1 MSPLRMNSGIHFLID
16 ASLPRATAPLMTAAG
31 FCATDV
37 RDIGLGT
44 ADDRQI
50 ADHARHVGLCLMTRD
65 GDFGNI
71 LDYPPQDYAG
81 IVVIDAPEPA
91 SRHVVLKMVEEF
103 VQQLPHLAELRGRLA
118 IVEVARIRL
127 RPVP

>member
-1 MSPLRMNSGIHFLID
+1 MNSGVHFLVD
-16 ASLPRATAPLMTAAG
+16 ASLPRATAPLITAAG
-31 FCATDV
+31 LRATDV

-44 ADDRQI
+44 VDDRQI
-50 ADHARHVGLCLMTRD
+50 ANHARHCGLCLMTRD

-91 SRHVVLKMVEEF
+91 SRNVVLQMVERF
-103 VQQLPHLAELRGRLA
+103 LQQLPHLVELRGRLA